1 MLPPIAR
8 RDMDEEVPANFSDYM
23 IIWAD
28 PGSRMVVSLFKIT
41 WMDMG

>member
-1 MLPPIAR
+1 MLPPLAR
-8 RDMDEEVPANFSDYM
+8 WDMDEEVRVEFSDYM
-23 IIWAD
+23 IIRAD